1 MTLSDNETKSHRTDL
16 VYASVLGLTVIMT
29 AWCGLQHELW
39 NSEMV
44 FELQDANE
52 AHRIFTTSELKDRQA
67 IIVDLF
73 LFIHHIDAVQNNDTK
88 LGEFYKNAF
97 SPELKQSFDE
107 WIKTDP
113 MNNSSAKTP
122 FTMPGYQS
130 KLESKNAIESLQL
143 FDEKSKNASNM
154 RIIAS
159 SYVFFTTLFAG
170 VSFLVGVGR
179 VFPTRK
185 IQRIF
190 LIMGIVLFSVTTAIV
205 FATLP
210 IATPHVV

>member
-1 MTLSDNETKSHRTDL
+1 MSDNEIKSHRIDL

-39 NSEMV
+39 STEMI

-52 AHRIFTTSELKDRQA
+52 AHRVFTTTELKDRQA
-67 IIVDLF
+67 VMVDLF
-73 LFIHHIDAVQNNDTK
+73 LFIQHIDAVQNNDTK

-107 WIKTDP
+107 WMKTDP
-113 MNNSSAKTP
+113 MNNSNAKTP
-122 FTMPGYQS
+122 FTMPDYQS
-130 KLESKNAIESLQL
+130 KFESKKAIDSLQL
-143 FDEKSKNASNM
+143 FDAKSKNASNM

-159 SYVFFTTLFAG
+159 DYVFFTTLFAG

-179 VFPTRK
+179 VFPTKK
-185 IQRIF
+185 IQRTF
-190 LIMGIVLFSVTTAIV
+190 LIMGIVLFSIITGIV
-205 FATLP
+205 FTLLP
-210 IATPHVV
+210 IATPHVF

>member
-1 MTLSDNETKSHRTDL
+1 
-16 VYASVLGLTVIMT
+16 MT

-39 NSEMV
+39 NSMMT

-52 AHRIFTTSELKDRQA
+52 AHRNFTTTELKERQA

-73 LFIHHIDAVQNNDTK
+73 LFTEHINAMQNNDTK

-107 WIKTDP
+107 WVKTDP

-122 FTMPGYQS
+122 FTMPAYQS
-130 KLESKNAIESLQL
+130 KLESKKAIEFLQS
-143 FDEKSKNASNM
+143 FDEKSQNASNM
-154 RIIAS
+154 RIVAS
-159 SYVFFTTLFAG
+159 NYVFFTTLFAG

-179 VFPTRK
+179 VYPSK
-185 IQRIF
+185 KLQRIF
-190 LIMGIVLFSVTTAIV
+190 LIMGIVLFSVTTGIV

-210 IATPHVV
+210 IATSHTV

>member
-1 MTLSDNETKSHRTDL
+1 MSDAKSKSYQTDL
-16 VYASVLGLTVIMT
+16 VYVTILGLTVIMIS
-29 AWCGLQHELW
+29 WCGLQHELW
-39 NSEMV
+39 SSEMI

-52 AHRIFTTSELKDRQA
+52 AHRIFTTTELKDRQA

-73 LFIHHIDAVQNNDTK
+73 LFTEHINAMQNNDTK

-107 WIKTDP
+107 WVKTDP

-122 FTMPGYQS
+122 FTMLAYQS
-130 KLESKNAIESLQL
+130 KLESKKAIEFLQS
-143 FDEKSKNASNM
+143 FDEKSKNANDM
-154 RIIAS
+154 RITAS
-159 SYVFFTTLFAG
+159 NYVFFTTIFSG
-170 VSFLVGVGR
+170 VLFLVGLGKVH
-179 VFPTRK
+179 PSK
-185 IQRIF
+185 KLERIL

-210 IATPHVV
+210 IIISHTV